1 MIWHESCRIIL
12 NGVKSRWHWLHFLL
26 VAIIAVTLELT
37 IGSNPERLDLGSRY
51 SCAWILKIQT
61 DIYIWFMVIWTHDRS
76 FWFVGICQLFQYS
89 TCMCKRDQ
97 TVWMIFISIIIYM
110 SMYTYIFET
119 LEHLIFLISRNWPM
133 TFQYI
138 LCLSARPWSSQFWR
152 PLRDV
157 LLMWD
162 LSLFRAACALLSGV
176 GQVQLN
182 LCFDL
187 TCPLDRLAA
196 MICTLP
202 CWNIRTLTALR
213 GPGWL

>member
-138 LCLSARPWSSQFWR
+138 LNRQLLQFIRGHALAIALGVSVFISETLKLTVLKAAAWR
-152 PLRDV
+152 AFNVRFEPV
-157 LLMWD
+157 
-162 LSLFRAACALLSGV
+162 
-176 GQVQLN
+176 
-182 LCFDL
+182 
-187 TCPLDRLAA
+187 
-196 MICTLP
+196 
-202 CWNIRTLTALR
+202 
-213 GPGWL
+213 